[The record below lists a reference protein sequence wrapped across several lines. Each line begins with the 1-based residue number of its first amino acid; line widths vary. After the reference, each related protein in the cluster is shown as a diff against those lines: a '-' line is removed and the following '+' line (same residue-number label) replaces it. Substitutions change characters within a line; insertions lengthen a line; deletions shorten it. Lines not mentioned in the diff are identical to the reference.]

1 VKELRVEDFL
11 RDLRRRADDTYE
23 REVAEK
29 RKELQRPLRKPR
41 RMDQSTPLSGSEEIE
56 GGEDKL

>member
-1 VKELRVEDFL
+1 VRELRIKDFR

-29 RKELQRPLRKPR
+29 RKELQRPLKKPR
-41 RMDQSTPLSGSEEIE
+41 RMD
-56 GGEDKL
+56 